1 VPWIFLVFLSSPIS
15 TLYNVFER
23 QKVWLIFSIVLLVSR
38 VVALFIGGTY
48 GDPEFALALYSF
60 TGIVFWLWNNAYL
73 LGLAG
78 ISKKESIGTLI
89 KYATIGL
96 VVSAP
101 LIMIEMIF
109 SSFYVIIFAAVV
121 VTGIYY
127 AITLH
132 DDPMFRK
139 MFSAF
144 IISVRNRS

>member
-1 VPWIFLVFLSSPIS
+1 
-15 TLYNVFER
+15 
-23 QKVWLIFSIVLLVSR
+23 
-38 VVALFIGGTY
+38 
-48 GDPEFALALYSF
+48 
-60 TGIVFWLWNNAYL
+60 VFWLWNNAYL

-101 LIMIEMIF
+101 LIVIEMIF